1 MPEKQSAESKA
12 MKLKTPVLFVCIAAL
27 ATIVYSNHF
36 GNEFHFDDYHTIVQ
50 NPYIRDIH
58 NLPRFFVDKE
68 STSVL
73 PANRAWRPLVFA
85 SLAIDYWFG
94 NAMKPF
100 YFHLSTFCWFLVLL
114 ALMFALFRKIFD
126 QGRPNPLN
134 TWMAAFATALL
145 AVHPAVAETVNY
157 IIQRADLYSTLG
169 VVASLVVW
177 IYSPRMRK
185 YGFYLLPLA
194 AAVLSKPPAMIF
206 PAILFS
212 YIWLFEEAT
221 PTAAL
226 RRTIPSILVVAAL
239 GWLTSA
245 MTPATFTAG
254 AFSAY
259 GYRITQPIVIFRYF
273 RTFFIPTGLTADTDR
288 SAFNSIFDADA
299 LFGFVFLAV
308 LIAVAVRTARR
319 RETKPIAFGLCWFL
333 LALLPTSLFPLAE
346 VENDHRMFF
355 PFVGLTLSASWAMSL
370 WLHSRAA
377 RRRILTAACALVLL
391 AFGAAAWQRN
401 KVWRTED
408 SLWYDV
414 TLKSPHNGRGLMNY
428 GLTQL
433 SKGDTVRALD
443 YFRRALAYTPN
454 YYILEVNLGI
464 ANGVLHNDAEAEGH
478 FARAIQ
484 IQPAEAASH
493 YYYAVWLRGN
503 GRTDEA
509 VRHLNLTIA
518 NNPSYIDA
526 SHLLMEIYARQ
537 MNADLLRRAARETL
551 ARFPTD
557 TEALSW
563 LSRAGSLKIPFKPA
577 PESYLNASLALYQ
590 QGKFDESIQAAREA
604 LKLRP
609 DYWEAW
615 NNIAAAYNSESNW
628 DEGILAGQ
636 QAVRLRPDSQLARN
650 NLVWAIQQKQKSP
663 AAKRGIL

>member
-1 MPEKQSAESKA
+1 MLKIEA
-12 MKLKTPVLFVCIAAL
+12 MKVKAPVLFVCIAAL
-27 ATIVYSNHF
+27 VTIVYSNHF

-50 NPYIRDIH
+50 NPYIRSIH

-100 YFHLSTFCWFLVLL
+100 YFHLSTFIWFLVLL
-114 ALMFALFRKIFD
+114 ALMFALFRKIFE
-126 QGRPNPLN
+126 QARPNPLN
-134 TWMAAFATALL
+134 IPSPLNIWMAAFATALF

-177 IYSPRMRK
+177 ISSPRMRK
-185 YGFYLLPLA
+185 YGLYLLPLA
-194 AAVLSKPPAMIF
+194 AAALSKPPAMIF
-206 PAILFS
+206 PAILIL

-221 PTAAL
+221 PAAAL
-226 RRTIPSILVVAAL
+226 RRSIPSILVVAAL
-239 GWLTSA
+239 GWLTSV
-245 MTPATFTAG
+245 MTPATYTFP
-254 AFSAY
+254 AY
-259 GYRITQPIVIFRYF
+259 GYRITQPIVILRYF

-288 SAFNSIFDADA
+288 NAFNSIFDADA

-319 RETKPIAFGLCWFL
+319 RETKPIAFGLGWFL
-333 LALLPTSLFPLAE
+333 LALLPTSIFPLAE

-355 PFVGLTLSASWAMSL
+355 PFVGLTLSASWAMAL
-370 WLHSRAA
+370 WLHSRPA
-377 RRRILTAACALVLL
+377 RRRIPTAACGLVLL

-401 KVWRTED
+401 QVWRTEE

-428 GLTQL
+428 GLSQM
-433 SKGDTVRALD
+433 SKGDIGRALD
-443 YFRRALAYTPN
+443 YFRRALVWTPN

-464 ANGVLHNDAEAEGH
+464 ANGVLHNDAEAERH

-484 IQPAEAASH
+484 IQPVEAVPQ
-493 YYYAVWLRGN
+493 YFYAIWLRGK

-509 VRHLNLTIA
+509 VQRLNLTIA

-526 SHLLMEIYARQ
+526 SHLLMEIYAQQ
-537 MNADLLRRAARETL
+537 MNADLLRRAAHETL
-551 ARFPTD
+551 MRFPTD
-557 TEALSW
+557 PAALSW
-563 LSRAGSLKIPFKPA
+563 LSRAGSLTTPFKPA

-590 QGKFDESIQAAREA
+590 QGKFDDSIQAAREA

-628 DEGILAGQ
+628 DEGIRAGQ

-650 NLVWAIQQKQKSP
+650 NLVWGIQQKQKSP
-663 AAKRGIL
+663 AAKRGLL

>member
-1 MPEKQSAESKA
+1 MLKIKA
-12 MKLKTPVLFVCIAAL
+12 MTWKTPVLFVGIAAL

-50 NPYIRDIH
+50 NPYIRNIH
-58 NLPRFFVDKE
+58 NLPRFFADNE
-68 STSVL
+68 SSSVL

-85 SLAIDYWFG
+85 SLAIDYWLG
-94 NAMKPF
+94 NAMRPF
-100 YFHLSTFCWFLVLL
+100 YFHLSTFFWFLVLL

-126 QGRPNPLN
+126 QARPHPQN
-134 TWMAAFATALL
+134 TWLAAFATALF

-169 VVASLVVW
+169 VVASLAVW
-177 IYSPRMRK
+177 IYSPRTRK
-185 YGFYLLPLA
+185 YGLYLLPLA
-194 AAVLSKPPAMIF
+194 AAVLSKPPAIIF
-206 PAILFS
+206 PAILFL
-212 YIWLFEEAT
+212 YIWLLEGAT

-226 RRTIPSILVVAAL
+226 RRTLPSILVVAAL
-239 GWLTSA
+239 GWLTSV
-245 MTPATFTAG
+245 MTPATYTFP
-254 AFSAY
+254 AY
-259 GYRITQPIVIFRYF
+259 GYRITQPIVILRYF

-308 LIAVAVRTARR
+308 LIGVAVRTARR
-319 RETKPIAFGLCWFL
+319 RETRPVAFGLFWFL
-333 LALLPTSLFPLAE
+333 LALVPTSLFPLAE

-355 PFVGLTLSASWAMSL
+355 PFVGLTLSASWAMAL
-370 WLHSRAA
+370 LFHSRPA
-377 RRRILTAACALVLL
+377 RRRILTAACGLVLL

-401 KVWRTED
+401 KVWRTEE

-428 GLTQL
+428 GLTQIQ
-433 SKGDTVRALD
+433 KGDTARALE
-443 YFRRALAYTPN
+443 YFQRALVYTPN
-454 YYILEVNLGI
+454 YYILEVNLGV
-464 ANGVLHNDAEAEGH
+464 ANGALHNDAEAERH

-484 IQPAEAASH
+484 LEPSEAASH
-493 YYYAVWLRGN
+493 YFYAVWLRGK
-503 GRTDEA
+503 GRPGEA
-509 VRHLNLTIA
+509 VQHLNLIIA

-526 SHLLMEIYARQ
+526 PHLLMEIYAQQ
-537 MNADLLRRAARETL
+537 MNAGLLRRTAGETL
-551 ARFPTD
+551 GKFPTD

-563 LSRAGSLKIPFKPA
+563 LSRAASLKPA
-577 PESYLNASLALYQ
+577 PESYLNASLTLYQ
-590 QGKFDESIQAAREA
+590 LGKFDESIQSAREA

-628 DEGILAGQ
+628 DEGIRAGQ

-663 AAKRGIL
+663 AAKHRIL